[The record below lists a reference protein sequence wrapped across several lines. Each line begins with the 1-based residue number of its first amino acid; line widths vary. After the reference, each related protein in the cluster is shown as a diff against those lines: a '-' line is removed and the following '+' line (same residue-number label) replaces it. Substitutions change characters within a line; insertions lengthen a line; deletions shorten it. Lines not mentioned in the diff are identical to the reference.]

1 MVKINRQK
9 TEKTNKKHIIYGLHS
24 VTAALLNKKRDHQ
37 ELIVSENQRN
47 FAKIYSQKVK
57 KITVLDNR
65 DFRQRFGDENNTQ
78 GVVLLT
84 SDFNKPSLDEFIKKE
99 KNEPK
104 SVIVVLDQITDPQ
117 NIGSI
122 MRSCALFN
130 CKCMVVAKDNA
141 PDLTPS
147 LLKAASGAAE
157 IVNYFKVINLR
168 RTLSILKKN
177 NYWVYGFDSS
187 KYKQT
192 DINFHK
198 KSVLVFGSEGKGI
211 RELIKKES
219 DILIQLK
226 SKPNLEYNID
236 SLNVSNASAIALYEF
251 YKKFN

>member
-1 MVKINRQK
+1 LENQTIF
-9 TEKTNKKHIIYGLHS
+9 GLHS
-24 VTAALLNKKRDHQ
+24 VKAALLNKKRRHI
-37 ELIVSENQRN
+37 ELIVNENHRD
-47 FAKIYSQKVK
+47 FAKKFQGKIK
-57 KITVLDNR
+57 KISIIDHKEFKR
-65 DFRQRFGDENNTQ
+65 KYGGEQSTQ
-78 GVVLLT
+78 GVVLKTKRLEV
-84 SDFNKPSLDEFIKKE
+84 PSLENFLEEEEQKA
-99 KNEPK
+99 N
-104 SVIVVLDQITDPQ
+104 SVIIMLDQITDPQ